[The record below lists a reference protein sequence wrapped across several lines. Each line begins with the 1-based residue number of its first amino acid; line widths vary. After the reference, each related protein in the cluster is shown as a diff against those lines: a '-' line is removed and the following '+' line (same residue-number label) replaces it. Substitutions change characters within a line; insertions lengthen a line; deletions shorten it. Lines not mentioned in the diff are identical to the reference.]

1 VLALEAAVRTVKR
14 RSHFVRRPRIEGLPI
29 QALYPVSELAR
40 VMGVSHRRLQKLL
53 KTSEVYVM
61 RAGRF
66 LYVPLTELEEKVPPL
81 WDSIKAAESLRRALD
96 DV

>member
-1 VLALEAAVRTVKR
+1 VRTVKR

-53 KTSEVYVM
+53 KTSEVYVI

-81 WDSIKAAESLRRALD
+81 WYSIKAAESLRRALD